1 MLASASHLYGMS
13 PHLKQHQGWAS
24 LLERMLRDAVPTA
37 AVSLEE
43 VPEILSDRNSIICGT
58 KGQ

>member
-13 PHLKQHQGWAS
+13 PHLRQYQGWAS
-24 LLERMLRDAVPTA
+24 LLETLLRDAVPA
-37 AVSLEE
+37 AAIALVD

-58 KGQ
+58 K